1 MKKWV
6 CFVLGIITGVIVTIL
21 FAITYVSLHTST
33 SQEPTSEL
41 SPEEQSGIRYYD
53 SPGEVIKESSF
64 QVFQVLADNAAL
76 VHGKQT
82 SENMYMGT
90 IYVIVHDDGKLYYDN
105 QIVKV
110 PKGKVVR
117 MMGTY
122 TYTTPKGM
130 EKTVPII
137 KIMDH

>member
-1 MKKWV
+1 
-6 CFVLGIITGVIVTIL
+6 
-21 FAITYVSLHTST
+21 
-33 SQEPTSEL
+33 
-41 SPEEQSGIRYYD
+41 
-53 SPGEVIKESSF
+53 
-64 QVFQVLADNAAL
+64 
-76 VHGKQT
+76 
-82 SENMYMGT
+82 MYMGT

-137 KIMDH
+137 KIMDQ